1 MNKIYNLK
9 EIFTFKNMYTQTAF
23 GANSF
28 SQESA
33 DKCKNTA
40 DWCIKPT
47 DVSKEEADWCQE
59 AAI

>member
-9 EIFTFKNMYTQTAF
+9 EIFTFKNMYTQTAL

-47 DVSKEEADWCQE
+47 DVSKEEAD
-59 AAI
+59 